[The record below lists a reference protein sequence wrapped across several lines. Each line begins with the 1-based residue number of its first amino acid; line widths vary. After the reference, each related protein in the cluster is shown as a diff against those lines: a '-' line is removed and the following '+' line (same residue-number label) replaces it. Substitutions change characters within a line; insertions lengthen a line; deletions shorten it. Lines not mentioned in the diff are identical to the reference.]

1 MLIIE
6 FSGKYMDFYYEI
18 LSTFLHVW
26 KFYNEMLG
34 GKSLEP
40 HCFLRLLPHF
50 FFFLISTAKLFE
62 TIVCSSILFS
72 APLIQFSASKS
83 TEMTLI

>member
-6 FSGKYMDFYYEI
+6 FSGEYMDFYYEI
-18 LSTFLHVW
+18 LSTFLYVW
-26 KFYNEMLG
+26 KFYDEMLG

-40 HCFLRLLPHF
+40 HCLLRLLPHF
-50 FFFLISTAKLFE
+50 FFFISTAKLSE

-72 APLIQFSASKS
+72 AALIQFSASKS